1 LLTAGGMSQRW
12 VWTAPRWHPLMSTHA
27 LEPTSQPPVALRVLR
42 HLDLVLLA
50 LALPVFLAAGF
61 PIAGW
66 GAGTGIYLVQ
76 WVVREWTT
84 RRAERA
90 SDPRTVVGLLAGSMI
105 GRGFAVALA
114 ILLVGLANN
123 DAGLAAALLF
133 LGAFSIAF
141 TIGLAV
147 RQPGS
152 RRTP

>member
-1 LLTAGGMSQRW
+1 
-12 VWTAPRWHPLMSTHA
+12 
-27 LEPTSQPPVALRVLR
+27 VALRVLR

-61 PIAGW
+61 PMAGW
-66 GAGTGIYLVQ
+66 GAGTGIYLGQ

-141 TIGLAV
+141 TIGLAI